1 MISPTAIPDGR
12 LEEILR
18 VTSSTGDDP
27 ALDALLLRLH
37 VETACRRGGVLAL
50 APEDLDPEDCLIQL
64 QATLGLVEAVKAHAV
79 LESGSRTLEGRAH
92 GLRLSGPGLNV
103 LIARPEMDM
112 TRSSPRGLRRPH

>member
-27 ALDALLLRLH
+27 ALGALLLRLH

-64 QATLGLVEAVKAHAV
+64 PATLGLVEAVKAHAV
-79 LESGSRTLEGRAH
+79 LDSGSVTWKVALT
-92 GLRLSGPGLNV
+92 V
-103 LIARPEMDM
+103 
-112 TRSSPRGLRRPH
+112 